1 MGVVDSFVII
11 GLNVSD
17 TIQRAMDIHHV
28 MMGLMKQTVVS
39 LK

>member
-1 MGVVDSFVII
+1 MDVVDSFVII

-17 TIQRAMDIHHV
+17 TIQCAMDICHV